1 MRPATPAAGLER
13 RHRMPFGAEVQSDGS
28 VCFRLWAPEASSIS
42 LEIEGMQKSQPM
54 PSVDDG
60 WYELTTSAARTG
72 SRYRFVLSNGVR
84 VPDPAS
90 RYQPEDVNGPS
101 EVIDPCAYLW
111 QSTDWNGLP
120 WDQAVLYE
128 LHVGTFTE
136 EGTFRS
142 AISKLDHLAELGITA
157 IEIMA
162 VGEFPGRRNWGYDGV
177 LLYAPDSTYGRPED
191 FKALIEAAH
200 DRGMMIILD
209 VVYNHFG
216 PEGNYL
222 PQYFPQVTTDRYSTP
237 WGQALNFEDGHGART
252 REFIVQNALYWIE
265 EFNMDG
271 LRLDAVHAIMD
282 TSPTHILD
290 ELAQRVRAISGDRPV
305 HLILE
310 SDDTMWHRLARNGEA
325 APLSCTAQWNH
336 DVQQLSRLAMM
347 PEGDEKESR
356 RQTEHLGKAL
366 TEGFTAVL
374 QKPQES
380 ATPVE
385 GAACGPVPPSG
396 FIAFI
401 QTHDLVGN
409 RLHGERITHLAPTE
423 IVQALAAVYLMLP
436 QVPMLFM
443 GEEWGATSPF
453 PYFCDFQGDLA
464 EAVRKGRLEQFGA
477 HLADSSDH
485 GIPDPMAESTF
496 LSAKLHW
503 KELQEPSH
511 ALLYNW
517 YRCVLIARRE
527 FILPL
532 MPRISEHSDSFYV
545 LGPRALAVQWELEG
559 GGKLRLEANL
569 SRQTHCCFRRPSGR
583 VLWRQGTEISPE
595 HLGPWSVRWSLDD
608 PGAPLRNRN

>member
-1 MRPATPAAGLER
+1 MTTLMAGVER
-13 RHRMPFGAEVQSDGS
+13 RHSMPFGAEVQADGS
-28 VCFRLWAPEASSIS
+28 VRFRIWAPEASSMGLV
-42 LEIEGMQKSQPM
+42 LEGHPEPLPM
-54 PSVDDG
+54 PSVTDG
-60 WYELTTSAARTG
+60 WYEITTPTARTG
-72 SRYRFVLSNGVR
+72 SRYRFVLPTGAR

-90 RYQPEDVNGPS
+90 RYQPEDVNGSS
-101 EVIDPCAYLW
+101 EVVDPAAYPW
-111 QSTDWNGLP
+111 QSSGWNGLS

-128 LHVGTFTE
+128 LHLGTFTE
-136 EGTFRS
+136 EGTFRA
-142 AISKLDHLAELGITA
+142 AIAKLDHLAELGITA
-157 IEIMA
+157 VEIMA

-191 FKALIEAAH
+191 LKALIEAAH

-237 WGQALNFEDGHGART
+237 WGQALNFEDHNGVQT

-265 EFNMDG
+265 EFNVDG

-310 SDDTMWHRLARNGEA
+310 SDDTMWHRLARDGEA
-325 APLSCTAQWNH
+325 APLFCTAQWNH

-347 PEGDEKESR
+347 PEGDEQEAR

-374 QKPQES
+374 KQP
-380 ATPVE
+380 ADVPAVLE
-385 GAACGPVPPSG
+385 GAACDPVPPGG

-409 RLHGERITHLAPTE
+409 RLRGERISHLASTE

-477 HLADSSDH
+477 HLASDGSSTS
-485 GIPDPMAESTF
+485 IPDPMAEETF

-503 KELQEPSH
+503 KELDEPDH
-511 ALLYNW
+511 ALLYSW
-517 YRCVLIARRE
+517 YRGVLRARRE

-532 MPRISEHSDSFYV
+532 LPRISEHSDSFYV
-545 LGPRALAVQWELEG
+545 LGPRALAVQWELNG
-559 GGKLRLEANL
+559 GGRLRLEANL
-569 SRQTHCCFRRPSGR
+569 SKMPHCCFRPPIGR
-583 VLWRQGTEISPE
+583 VLWQQGTELSPDY
-595 HLGPWSVRWSLDD
+595 LGAWSVRWSLDD
-608 PGAPLRNRN
+608 PSDPQLGEN